1 VIGSGPAGMTTAV
14 SLAEKGFDV
23 MLVEAGG
30 LHLTAES
37 QAQYAGE
44 VVGDP
49 YYDISFARLR
59 MFGGTSNHWGGYCI
73 PLDSH
78 DFEPH
83 PHFPDTGWPIS
94 KSELDPYLEAA
105 CNILEIPNDF
115 EEKLV
120 TPSLRKTRFQF
131 SSPPVKFGYKYDE
144 ICRSSVRLRILLNS
158 VLTDLSI
165 ENRTIKGASIKTADG
180 RELSI
185 RARCFVL
192 CMGGIENSR
201 LLLWINETHKGR
213 LVQDSRTLGR
223 YWMEHPH
230 AVVAEILVESGP
242 DFFDGGK
249 ASFALTK
256 RRQFELGVLNVDLLI
271 EEQAYDTTKGL
282 IADVLCYA
290 PALGRRLMDLFG
302 KNLVCGARVR
312 SHWEQEPLFE
322 NHVSLDSAKFD
333 DLGIPQAKL
342 HWKKSESDR
351 KTIVKTVNEFARQMA
366 DSELG
371 RVRVVN
377 WVADDGPIATQKIM
391 AGWHHMGGTRMSE
404 SPDQGIVDRELRV
417 HGIENLYVGGSS
429 VYPSGGYANPTL
441 TIVQL
446 SLRLSDEIQR
456 RLS

>member
-1 VIGSGPAGMTTAV
+1 MTTAV
-14 SLAEKGFDV
+14 SLAAKGFDV
-23 MLVEAGG
+23 VLVEAGG
-30 LHLTAES
+30 RHLTGQS

-49 YYDISFARLR
+49 YYDLSFARLR

-73 PLDSH
+73 PLDRH

-94 KSELDPYLEAA
+94 RSDLDPYLEAA
-105 CNILEIPNDF
+105 CNILEIPNHF

-120 TPSLRKTRFQF
+120 TPSLRQTRFQF

-144 ICRSSVRLRILLNS
+144 FCRSTDRLRVCLNS
-158 VLTDLSI
+158 ALIDLSLDDHA
-165 ENRTIKGASIKTADG
+165 IKKAFVRSADG
-180 RELSI
+180 RDFSI
-185 RARCFVL
+185 EAQCFVL

-201 LLLWINETHKGR
+201 LLLWINERSGGR
-213 LVQDSRTLGR
+213 LIQDSRTLGR

-230 AVVAEILVESGP
+230 AVVAEILVEAGP
-242 DFFDGGK
+242 DFFDAGK

-256 RRQFELGVLNVDLLI
+256 QRQFQLGVLNVDLLI
-271 EEQAYDTTKGL
+271 EEQAYETTKGL

-290 PALGRRLMDLFG
+290 PDLGRRLMDLFG

-322 NHVSLDSAKFD
+322 NRVGLDPTKPD
-333 DLGIPQAKL
+333 DLGIPRVKL

-351 KTIVKTVNEFARQMA
+351 RTIVRTVTEFARQIA

-371 RVRVVN
+371 RVRLVN
-377 WVADDGPIATQKIM
+377 WVADDGPIATEKIM
-391 AGWHHMGGTRMSE
+391 AGWHHMGGTRMSD
-404 SPDQGIVDRELRV
+404 SPDQGIVDRDLRV
-417 HGIENLYVGGSS
+417 HGIRNLYVGGSS

-446 SLRLSDEIQR
+446 SLRLSDEIER
-456 RLS
+456 SLS